1 MKAILMTAIG
11 DPDVLQMQDIP
22 EPQITQPTQVKV
34 KLAAAGVNPVD
45 TKVRRNGLF
54 YDQPLPAVLGCDGAG
69 IVVEVGVKTSLF
81 KLGDKVW
88 FCHGG
93 LGREQGNYAEY
104 NVLDERWVSLMPH
117 SLSFAEAAALP
128 LVLITAWGGLYDRGG
143 LQKGQTVLI
152 HAGAGGVGHV
162 AIQLAKIK
170 GARVITTVSNKEKA
184 DFVKALGADEVILYS
199 QEDNVVNAVLKL
211 TEGKG
216 ADLVFDTVG
225 ADVFKNSIPATAH
238 FGRII
243 TLLGLDN
250 IDLTEARLRNL
261 LIGFELMLT
270 PMLRDLVEARC
281 KHVEI
286 LQQCAVLIDE
296 GLLKSYIGQ
305 QFTLQRAAEA
315 HRMIEAGHTTGKIV
329 LAIQDFVH

>member
-1 MKAILMTAIG
+1 MKAILMTATG
-11 DPDVLQMQDIP
+11 EPSLLAYQDIP

-45 TKVRRNGLF
+45 TKIRKNGIF

-69 IVVEVGVKTSLF
+69 TVIEVGAAASRF

-104 NVLDERWVSLMPH
+104 NILDERWAAAMPTK
-117 SLSFAEAAALP
+117 LSFIEAAALP

-143 LQKGQTVLI
+143 LQAGQTVLI

-162 AIQLAKIK
+162 AIQLAKLK
-170 GARVITTVSNKEKA
+170 GARVITTVGSKDKA
-184 DFVKALGADEVILYS
+184 DFVMALGADEAIDYL
-199 QEDNVVNAVLKL
+199 QDNVVDAVLSL
-211 TEGKG
+211 TNGKG

-225 ADVFKNSIPATAH
+225 ADVFKESINATAH
-238 FGRII
+238 FGRLV
-243 TLLGLDN
+243 TLLGVTDT
-250 IDLTEARLRNL
+250 DLTEARMRNL

-270 PMLRDLVEARC
+270 PMLRDLEEARAN
-281 KHVEI
+281 HVQI
-286 LQQCAVLIDE
+286 LRECAALIDQ
-296 GLLKSYIGQ
+296 GLLRPYVGHELPLHQ
-305 QFTLQRAAEA
+305 AAEA
-315 HRMIEAGHTTGKIV
+315 HSRIEAGHTTGKIV
-329 LAIQDFVH
+329 LSIP